1 MIAFLTHVSIR
12 NGGSVPD
19 DVVDTVRQK
28 LKTAF
33 GPYKVKL
40 AENFEEGFKELMTVD
55 DFSTREFLKRGGPD
69 GTQRHYD
76 FFSIQWM
83 ETQNT
88 STNLFDQAFSESV
101 MDSFDFDNPK
111 PNVMWW
117 CIEGGTA
124 LLSDAM

>member
-40 AENFEEGFKELMTVD
+40 AENVEEGFKERMTVD

-69 GTQRHYD
+69 GTQTHYD

-101 MDSFDFDNPK
+101 MDSFDFNNPK
-111 PNVMWW
+111 PDVKWW
-117 CIEGGTA
+117 CIDGGTT